1 MYSKQSSKYLKQVD
15 PFYCYKKSFLKN
27 LKIKLL
33 DLYMSNIEKKRRFD
47 FIFPQRFKHQFHK
60 MVKYTQKIRRQIAGE
75 LFYYV
80 WLFCGID
87 D

>member
-47 FIFPQRFKHQFHK
+47 FIFPQRFKH
-60 MVKYTQKIRRQIAGE
+60 
-75 LFYYV
+75 
-80 WLFCGID
+80 
-87 D
+87 